1 MGITIDDV
9 ELWAKR
15 NNFTIVADNWWKN
28 AQDIICKY
36 KRIQEIMNELNGNFY
51 GSYLKDRQA
60 LEKIYEVVKMEK
72 RKFVSADEAINL
84 LPEGDEIHTFY
95 NYGNNLIGADWDR
108 QGVIDKLNA
117 SDKIELTGM
126 NARNMGHGLAAYNND
141 TKWQSEV
148 LFIETDKDKL
158 DAFDP
163 LEVEDGNDDN

>member
-1 MGITIDDV
+1 
-9 ELWAKR
+9 
-15 NNFTIVADNWWKN
+15 
-28 AQDIICKY
+28 
-36 KRIQEIMNELNGNFY
+36 
-51 GSYLKDRQA
+51 
-60 LEKIYEVVKMEK
+60 MEK
-72 RKFVSADEAINL
+72 RKFVSVDEAINL

-95 NYGNNLIGADWDR
+95 NCGNSLIGADWDR

-126 NARNMGHGLAAYNND
+126 QARSIGHGLAVYNND

-163 LEVEDGNDDN
+163 LVIEDGMPIDEAISHLDTYSSTMGSGQTTQEQHEESKRVAIDTMRKYQKIKDIYYHQSGEALENSLRAVIEDGNVD